1 MVIYLINVHI
11 TVCII
16 HFYPFLFYRT
26 RGLLSGCW
34 TNYLAL
40 ICNNRDQDHWR
51 LGGSFQSTKWLP
63 WNPEPNRS
71 PGHLN
76 CHHPEE
82 LHNPSPQ
89 NCEVRKAVC
98 PLHIHFLHPTLGPI
112 FLNEEDNL
120 NGLLLRSEFGTLQYP
135 LPSQV

>member
-1 MVIYLINVHI
+1 MVKYQFINL
-11 TVCII
+11 
-16 HFYPFLFYRT
+16 FYSLYNTFLFYRI

-34 TNYLAL
+34 TNYPAL

-51 LGGSFQSTKWLP
+51 LGGCVQTTKWLP
-63 WNPEPNRS
+63 WNPKPYRS

-82 LHNPSPQ
+82 LYYPSPQ
-89 NCEVRKAVC
+89 NCKDRKAVC
-98 PLHIHFLHPTLGPI
+98 PLHIHFLHSIVGIILH
-112 FLNEEDNL
+112 NEEDHL
-120 NGLLLRSEFGTLQYP
+120 NGLLLCSEFGTLQYP